1 MSVRSDRIDLNQKTR
16 CRIEKVLSLRHGCN
30 MTGPANLIPSQ
41 PLPGLSSAG
50 FWRRTAATSIDAA
63 LLWCLQLGLFGLYE
77 ELASPWL
84 ETEFGSEG
92 LLALLVYAL
101 IYSIPFV
108 IAVLV
113 VLPCLYYS
121 LSESSQ
127 YQATFG
133 KRIMRLKVVDTE
145 GQRFSFWRS
154 GIKSCIQTSVWLLLV
169 YSFSSNSF
177 PISDASSGVLK
188 TYFALLSLHG
198 LEFPIQST
206 IPLMVAYTSC
216 FLLLITDRKQT
227 AFDKVA
233 GRLVV
238 MAS

>member
-1 MSVRSDRIDLNQKTR
+1 M
-16 CRIEKVLSLRHGCN
+16 LSLRQGCN
-30 MTGPANLIPSQ
+30 MPGTAHAIPAQ
-41 PLPGLSSAG
+41 PPQGLSYAG

-63 LLWCLQLGLFGLYE
+63 LLCCLQFGLFGLYE

-92 LLALLVYAL
+92 LLALLIYAL
-101 IYSIPFV
+101 IYAIPFV

-133 KRIMRLKVVDTE
+133 KRIMRLKVVDTK

-154 GIKSCIQTSVWLLLV
+154 GLKSCLQASVWLFLV
-169 YSFSSNSF
+169 YSFGSNSF

-188 TYFALLSLHG
+188 TYFELLSLHG
-198 LEFPIQST
+198 LEVPIQST
-206 IPLMVAYTSC
+206 IPLVLAYTGC
-216 FLLLITDRKQT
+216 FLLLVTNRKQT
-227 AFDKVA
+227 VFDKVT
-233 GRLVV
+233 GRLVI